1 MTGGGE
7 TDNSAEFYD
16 TNTRKWEPSGEL
28 IEGRAAHT
36 ATLLKDGRV
45 LVAGGSDHVGSK
57 SHTEIYDPQTRR
69 WIRSDTI
76 DNWRNASGMN
86 ISRSDHSATLLENG
100 NVLVVGGRTRL
111 ASDNIGGIGGVGFVS
126 KSEIY
131 NINQGEW
138 TFANEV
144 NEARAGHVAILANG
158 RVFIFGGIATVLTD
172 ELDPRGD
179 KLRALVYRDTVEEF
193 DPVTNQ
199 WKIRGKMLVPRWKH
213 TATLLENGKILI
225 VGGQNDSGV
234 LNSAEIFDPVKG
246 ESEEV
251 ENMLTKRSDHVAVLL
266 NNQDVLILGGTDKTT
281 EVYDHRSNIW
291 KSVANL
297 SINLARPHAVL
308 LTNGSVLVVGG
319 YSNGVSKKESYI
331 YIPKEDIWTTIESLP
346 IAVADGS
353 LTVLN
358 NGDALV
364 TTHFSNS
371 TYIFKMSTQ
380 TYKPAGEMVNSL
392 KGPAVTLLN
401 NGNVLV
407 TGGEQRNHGI
417 TNKSE
422 IFSYKE

>member
-1 MTGGGE
+1 M
-7 TDNSAEFYD
+7 
-16 TNTRKWEPSGEL
+16 
-28 IEGRAAHT
+28 
-36 ATLLKDGRV
+36 
-45 LVAGGSDHVGSK
+45 
-57 SHTEIYDPQTRR
+57 
-69 WIRSDTI
+69 
-76 DNWRNASGMN
+76 
-86 ISRSDHSATLLENG
+86 
-100 NVLVVGGRTRL
+100 
-111 ASDNIGGIGGVGFVS
+111 
-126 KSEIY
+126 
-131 NINQGEW
+131 
-138 TFANEV
+138 
-144 NEARAGHVAILANG
+144 
-158 RVFIFGGIATVLTD
+158 
-172 ELDPRGD
+172 
-179 KLRALVYRDTVEEF
+179 
-193 DPVTNQ
+193 
-199 WKIRGKMLVPRWKH
+199 
-213 TATLLENGKILI
+213 
-225 VGGQNDSGV
+225 
-234 LNSAEIFDPVKG
+234 NSAEIFDPVKG

-251 ENMLTKRSDHVAVLL
+251 ENMLTQRSDHVAVLL

-281 EVYDHRSNIW
+281 EMYDHRSNIW

-297 SINLARPHAVL
+297 SITLARPHAVL

-319 YSNGVSKKESYI
+319 YSSGVSRPESYI

-407 TGGEQRNHGI
+407 TGGEQRNYGI